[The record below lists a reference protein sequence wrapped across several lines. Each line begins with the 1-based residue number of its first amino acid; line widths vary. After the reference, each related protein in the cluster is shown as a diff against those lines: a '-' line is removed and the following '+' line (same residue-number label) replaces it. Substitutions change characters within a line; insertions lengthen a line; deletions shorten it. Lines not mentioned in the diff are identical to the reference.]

1 MSGSL
6 ETSRPASN
14 AAVAK
19 TRAMLLCLRV
29 LAAKAEEQALAWQAA
44 AWQAAAS
51 RWADGCWRHC

>member
-44 AWQAAAS
+44 AS